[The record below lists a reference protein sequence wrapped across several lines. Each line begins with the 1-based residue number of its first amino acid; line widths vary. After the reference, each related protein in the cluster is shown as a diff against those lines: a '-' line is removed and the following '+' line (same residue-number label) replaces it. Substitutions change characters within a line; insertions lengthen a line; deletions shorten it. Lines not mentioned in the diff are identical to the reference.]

1 MKTIARYGFILG
13 VICVLTAGLLAF
25 INALTQPKIIAQ
37 SLARENQTLLEVLP
51 QAERFDPVKSSNGEI
66 LYYKAYDL
74 NNNLLGFALKASG
87 KGYSSVIEAMVGI
100 TRDGKISAIKVLSQ
114 NETPGLG
121 SRISEVPFISQFK
134 NKDVESI
141 TQVQAIAGATISS
154 KALIESVKSKLKEAE
169 ELKDEK

>member
-37 SLARENQTLLEVLP
+37 ALERERRTLLEVLP

-66 LYYKAYDL
+66 LYYKAYDKD
-74 NNNLLGFALKASG
+74 NNLAGFAFKALG
-87 KGYSSVIEAMVGI
+87 KGYSSVIETILGLG
-100 TRDGKISAIKVLSQ
+100 RDGKISAIKVLSQ

-121 SRISEVPFISQFK
+121 NRISGAAFTAQFK
-134 NKDVESI
+134 SKNSLDIV
-141 TQVQAIAGATISS
+141 QVQAIAGATISS
-154 KALIESVKSKLKEAE
+154 KAVIESVKAKLKEAE
-169 ELKDEK
+169 GLKDEK